1 MRMDLL
7 YLALQNIKKRK
18 FRTAGVVVAIAIAS
32 ATLFSSIILMKSM
45 SSSLELGIAQL
56 GADIMVVPRG
66 TEEPLSA
73 VLLGSAPSKLY
84 ISRKYEARIAAI
96 DGVERVAPLVFL
108 ETSKQSCCFKPGIFI
123 IGFDPQKDFIIKPWV
138 EKQLG
143 NLGAFETIAGSGYD
157 WVPGFKVYLYGF
169 PFTIAAKMPK
179 TGVAYFDRGI
189 FMPLDR
195 LYWLAE
201 RSREYDDI
209 ADINLRPDQVS
220 AIMVQVAPGAE
231 PERIAKA
238 IEFYFPELRAV
249 VAQQALGN
257 VKKQLRMLLHSLLAL
272 SALTWLTAIILVS
285 VILSMSVNERRREF
299 GILRALGATK
309 RFIFGEVI
317 AEAYILATLGSVLGM
332 LAGYAFLTGF
342 QDFVMSY
349 LNMPYLIPNKFYV
362 ALISIVIIDVSLFL
376 STLAS
381 FYPAYRSAELEPYDA
396 IRSGE

>member
-1 MRMDLL
+1 MKIDII

-18 FRTAGVVVAIAIAS
+18 FRTIGVVIAIAIAS

-56 GADIMVVPRG
+56 GADIMVVPREA
-66 TEEPLSA
+66 EEPLSA
-73 VLLGSAPSKLY
+73 ILLGSAPSKHYL
-84 ISRKYEARIAAI
+84 SRKYEERIAGI
-96 DGVERVAPLVFL
+96 EGVEKVAPLVFL
-108 ETSKQSCCFKPGIFI
+108 ETSEQGCCFKPGIFI
-123 IGFDPQKDFIIKPWV
+123 IGFDPEKDFIVKPWV

-143 NLGAFETIAGSGYD
+143 SLAAFETIAGSGYD
-157 WVPGFKVYLYGF
+157 WMPGFKVYLYGF
-169 PFTIAAKMPK
+169 PFTIAAKMPS
-179 TGVAYFDRGI
+179 TGVAYFDKGI

-195 LYWLAE
+195 LYWLAK
-201 RSREYDDI
+201 RSREYEDI
-209 ADINLRPDQVS
+209 ADLTLRSGQVS
-220 AIMVQVAPGAE
+220 AIMIQVAPGEEA
-231 PERIAKA
+231 ERIAKA
-238 IEFYFPELRAV
+238 IEFYFPELKAV
-249 VAQQALGN
+249 VAQKALGN
-257 VKKQLRMLLHSLLAL
+257 VKKQMLMLLRSLFAL
-272 SALTWLTAIILVS
+272 SAFTWLTAVILVS

-342 QDFVMSY
+342 QDFVINY

-362 ALISIVIIDVSLFL
+362 ALISLVIIDVSLLL
-376 STLAS
+376 STVAS
-381 FYPAYRSAELEPYDA
+381 FYPAYRSAELEPYEA